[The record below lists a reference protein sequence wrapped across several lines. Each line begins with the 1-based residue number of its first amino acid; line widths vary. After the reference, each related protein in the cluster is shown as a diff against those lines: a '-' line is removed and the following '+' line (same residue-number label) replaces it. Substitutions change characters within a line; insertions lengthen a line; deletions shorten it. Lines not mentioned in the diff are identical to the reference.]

1 MKVLQD
7 RGVPKKGATTGLH
20 KHIKILANE
29 QEQDK
34 GVVRTL
40 NQEVKELKEKLE
52 EEGHQKKKE
61 QEAKVMV
68 EKELTALLGKVE
80 TVGNMHVCIAYKTHA
95 AES

>member
-34 GVVRTL
+34 GAVRTP

>member
-7 RGVPKKGATTGLH
+7 RGVPKKGGTTGLH

-34 GVVRTL
+34 GAVRTP

>member
-29 QEQDK
+29 QKQDK
-34 GVVRTL
+34 GAVRTP

>member
-34 GVVRTL
+34 GVVRTH

-80 TVGNMHVCIAYKTHA
+80 TVGNMHVCIAYKTHV

>member
-7 RGVPKKGATTGLH
+7 KGVPKKGATTGLH

-34 GVVRTL
+34 GAVLTP

-52 EEGHQKKKE
+52 EEGHKKKKE
-61 QEAKVMV
+61 
-68 EKELTALLGKVE
+68 
-80 TVGNMHVCIAYKTHA
+80 
-95 AES
+95 